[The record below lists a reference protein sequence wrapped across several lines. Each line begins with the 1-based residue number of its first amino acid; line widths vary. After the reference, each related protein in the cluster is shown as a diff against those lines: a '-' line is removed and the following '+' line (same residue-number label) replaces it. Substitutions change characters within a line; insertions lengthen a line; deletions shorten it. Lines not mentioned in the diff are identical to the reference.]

1 MEIKTITKL
10 IDITQEKAKKVFYIV
25 LKKKPLHKK
34 IIEEIESKL
43 ENKMIELFIKIEPKL
58 KQAKFENEEKSL
70 KYIILKGLILNL
82 QKELEENKI
91 NLTEKDKNTINELF
105 NDDNDIYENKIKED
119 ESEYNLMENENNNE
133 KNNES
138 LLKFLYNSFNL
149 NLS

>member
-119 ESEYNLMENENNNE
+119 ESEHNLMENENNNE

-138 LLKFLYNSFNL
+138 WLKFLYNS
-149 NLS
+149 

>member
-25 LKKKPLHKK
+25 LKKKPLHKE

-138 LLKFLYNSFNL
+138 WLKFLYNS
-149 NLS
+149 

>member
-1 MEIKTITKL
+1 MATQIVTKL
-10 IDITQEKAKKVFYIV
+10 FDKTKEKVKKVIYIV
-25 LKKKPLHKK
+25 LKKKPLHKE

-43 ENKMIELFIKIEPKL
+43 EYKMSELLLKFEPKI
-58 KQAKFENEEKSL
+58 KQAKFENIEQSL

-119 ESEYNLMENENNNE
+119 ENEYNLMEKENNNE

-138 LLKFLYNSFNL
+138 WWKFFYDS
-149 NLS
+149 

>member
-138 LLKFLYNSFNL
+138 WLKFLYNS
-149 NLS
+149 

>member
-138 LLKFLYNSFNL
+138 WLKFLYYP
-149 NLS
+149 

>member
-119 ESEYNLMENENNNE
+119 ESEHNLMENENNNE

-138 LLKFLYNSFNL
+138 WLKFLYDS
-149 NLS
+149 

>member
-138 LLKFLYNSFNL
+138 WLKFLYDS
-149 NLS
+149 